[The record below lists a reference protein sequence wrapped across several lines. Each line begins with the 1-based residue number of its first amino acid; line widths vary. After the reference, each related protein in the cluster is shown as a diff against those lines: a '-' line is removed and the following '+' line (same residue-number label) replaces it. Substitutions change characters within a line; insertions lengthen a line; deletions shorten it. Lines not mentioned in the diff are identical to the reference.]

1 MFSLVLAASSTATML
16 TTMLNL
22 LGSCT
27 LVFVFGLWI
36 SLVVWVWRDSR
47 ARTADRRFQYLFTV
61 LVALLF
67 LGGLCIY
74 LLLRP
79 RRTLAQDYAQ
89 QVEEEALLAELAQRC
104 TCTTCQMPLGTDFQ
118 VCPTCGSVVKR
129 PCPRCQRLLDLR
141 FRFCPWCTLALA
153 GQAKGAVSPS
163 LLSVR

>member
-1 MFSLVLAASSTATML
+1 MFSLVLGAGSPRTML
-16 TTMLNL
+16 TTMLIL
-22 LGSCT
+22 VGSCT

-36 SLVVWVWRDSR
+36 SLFVWVWRDSR

-89 QVEEEALLAELAQRC
+89 QVEEEALLAELAERC

-129 PCPRCQRLLDLR
+129 RCPRCR
-141 FRFCPWCTLALA
+141 PH
-153 GQAKGAVSPS
+153 
-163 LLSVR
+163 